1 MISKQESKPIKLI
14 KTKTLTIRNIKKL
27 LKQDHK
33 NIPFDGYATKYK
45 KIKILNYFK
54 YNKLLKD
61 KEQKNLFNSENFPLI
76 NVISNR
82 KVIDQKSSLI
92 KNLLINQNNIFL
104 KSENNINNEPTK
116 LINQYSK
123 KSNNFIL
130 YEKNKE
136 KAFKRVND
144 CLSVTSNSL
153 HSIINKS
160 INKNPTQT
168 QKRIKTDYFSNF
180 RKQYRTLNTREY
192 FSHSL
197 NNEFLRKKEEENYVR
212 DAYKRKIKDKLMNNI
227 KKDLITI
234 KHNNHI
240 HLLSESMD

>member
-45 KIKILNYFK
+45 NIKILNYFK

-92 KNLLINQNNIFL
+92 KNLLINQTNIFL

-144 CLSVTSNSL
+144 CLSVTSNSIHAIL
-153 HSIINKS
+153 NNS
-160 INKNPTQT
+160 INKYHQRH
-168 QKRIKTDYFSNF
+168 KMMKTDYFINF
-180 RKQYRTLNTREY
+180 RKQYRTINTREH
-192 FSHSL
+192 FSHSV
-197 NNEFLRKKEEENYVR
+197 NNEL
-212 DAYKRKIKDKLMNNI
+212 I
-227 KKDLITI
+227 KKKRRRKLCERFI
-234 KHNNHI
+234 
-240 HLLSESMD
+240 